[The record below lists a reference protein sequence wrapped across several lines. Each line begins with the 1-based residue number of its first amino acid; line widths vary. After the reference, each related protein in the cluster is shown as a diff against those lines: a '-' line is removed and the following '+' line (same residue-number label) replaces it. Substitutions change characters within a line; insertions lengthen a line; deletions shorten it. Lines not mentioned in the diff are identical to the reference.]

1 MAVSVAAIVGCWLAP
16 ARQLRAQADS
26 WSNGG
31 GGKWETPGNWSAG
44 APSSS
49 QQMFITNVNTKAISI
64 DAVTSGSFAST
75 LTVNSL
81 TLFGGGANTL
91 LLTNSGTV
99 TPLHVLNVL
108 TMGNGG
114 VLIISNAAMQ
124 VDGNSFADGTAT
136 MLTGQVT
143 AADVIVGSVTGA
155 QGTLTVAGGTLQ
167 LSSFLSS
174 GDAVGGTGAVWVT
187 GGQVIVTNAYAW
199 AGYSGVGQMSF
210 SNATV
215 LGQLMF
221 LGQFPGSQGTLT
233 MVNAT
238 YRLASFL
245 SIGESADAT
254 GAVWMTGGQLT
265 VTNAP
270 IEVGFSGSGQLTVS
284 NGVVSAAQLYVGT
297 SVGSAGTVTM
307 LNSATINLSSNM
319 VIGSTSSNYIFGG
332 GVTGSVFAAGTVWL
346 KGGSLML
353 TNSQM
358 DIGLDGIGTVIVSN
372 GVILARDVRV
382 NATDL
387 GSMSASSAQGNLT
400 VPGGKVTVFNSL
412 VLGDCASGGGVGN
425 VFVTGGS
432 VIVTNSGGTGT
443 IDVRDGTLALSNGL
457 VQVDRLVM
465 TNSCGLI
472 ANKGGT
478 IIVGTLVLDPNLSA
492 TGDGLPNGW
501 KQQYGLNPLSSSGN
515 NGPNGDPDGDGMSN
529 LQEYLAGTD
538 PTNSASALRIISVV
552 REGADVLVTWQTVG
566 GKSYVL
572 QFIPINTIGY
582 TNVFTDYSPLITMPA
597 GPAST
602 TNYLDVG
609 ATTNAPARYYRV
621 RLGP

>member
-1 MAVSVAAIVGCWLAP
+1 MC
-16 ARQLRAQADS
+16 
-26 WSNGG
+26 
-31 GGKWETPGNWSAG
+31 
-44 APSSS
+44 
-49 QQMFITNVNTKAISI
+49 
-64 DAVTSGSFAST
+64 
-75 LTVNSL
+75 
-81 TLFGGGANTL
+81 
-91 LLTNSGTV
+91 
-99 TPLHVLNVL
+99 
-108 TMGNGG
+108 
-114 VLIISNAAMQ
+114 
-124 VDGNSFADGTAT
+124 
-136 MLTGQVT
+136 
-143 AADVIVGSVTGA
+143 
-155 QGTLTVAGGTLQ
+155 
-167 LSSFLSS
+167 
-174 GDAVGGTGAVWVT
+174 
-187 GGQVIVTNAYAW
+187 
-199 AGYSGVGQMSF
+199 F

-233 MVNAT
+233 MVNAN

-297 SVGSAGTVTM
+297 SVGSAGTLTM
-307 LNSATINLSSNM
+307 LNSATITLSSNM

-346 KGGSLML
+346 KGGSLVL

-358 DIGLDGIGTVIVSN
+358 DIGLDGIGAVTVSN
-372 GVILARDVRV
+372 GVILARDARV
-382 NATDL
+382 NATNL
-387 GSMSASSAQGNLT
+387 GSMTASSAQGNLT

-412 VLGDCASGGGVGN
+412 ILGDCASGGGVGN

-443 IDVRDGTLALSNGL
+443 IDVRDGTLTLSNGL
-457 VQVDRLVM
+457 IQADRLVM

-472 ANKGGT
+472 ANSGGT

-538 PTNSASALRIISVV
+538 PTNSSSALRITTVV
-552 REGADVLVTWQTVG
+552 RQGADVLITWQTVG
-566 GKSYVL
+566 GKNYVL
-572 QFIPINTIGY
+572 QFVPINTTGF
-582 TNVFTDYSPLITMPA
+582 TNVFTDYSPLISMPS

-609 ATTNAPARYYRV
+609 AATNASARYYRV